1 MMEAKIIKIGN
12 SCGVR
17 IPASELE
24 RLGKS
29 EGDLISIKIVSD
41 EELERE
47 SMEKKKKDFVVDSK
61 MSKGLALLIVNDF
74 DNNCRGFDVRQA
86 QGFLGVGLKLVNRLI
101 GEGLS
106 RNFLFRAQ
114 CGRRSLYHCSFE
126 GKKIAFDI
134 LGGPTLQE
142 RITRKC
148 GVCGGIF
155 SKFRYL
161 ECPHCREK
169 RMGGEL
175 KKTETEVRASIKS
188 QLGVHKIPPS
198 GNPVLKEEC
207 RSLAVPDGSNLP
219 VGIVL
224 PERKPVPSCAVERCS
239 VGGGTIL
246 RSDDLNKRYYAARDV
261 EDRNRELIAAFK
273 VDLFKKIPPQQY
285 DEYKAVCDI
294 LFINDVTFAG
304 QEYWSGR
311 ADVVLKKNSKIL
323 PAFRSKSEKIERVKQ
338 QARKI
343 SASFFAFKEAAEKNS
358 VGN

>member
-1 MMEAKIIKIGN
+1 
-12 SCGVR
+12 
-17 IPASELE
+17 
-24 RLGKS
+24 
-29 EGDLISIKIVSD
+29 
-41 EELERE
+41 
-47 SMEKKKKDFVVDSK
+47 
-61 MSKGLALLIVNDF
+61 
-74 DNNCRGFDVRQA
+74 
-86 QGFLGVGLKLVNRLI
+86 LI

-106 RNFLFRAQ
+106 RNFLFCAP
-114 CGRRSLYHCSFE
+114 CGRGNLYHCSFE

-142 RITRKC
+142 RITNTC

-169 RMGGEL
+169 RI
-175 KKTETEVRASIKS
+175 ETEFRAGIKS

-198 GNPVLKEEC
+198 GNPVLEEEC
-207 RSLAVPDGSNLP
+207 RSLVVPDGSNLP
-219 VGIVL
+219 VSIVL
-224 PERKPVPSCAVERCS
+224 PERKSVPSCAVERYS
-239 VGGGTIL
+239 VEGGTIP
-246 RSDDLNKRYYAARDV
+246 RSDDLNKWYYAARDV
-261 EDRNRELIAAFK
+261 EGRNRELIAAFK

-311 ADVVLKKNSKIL
+311 ADVALKKNSKIL
-323 PAFRSKSEKIERVKQ
+323 PAFRSKSEKIERIKE

-343 SASFFAFKEAAEKNS
+343 SASFFEFKEAAEKNS